1 MKKTIAFVSNNAW
14 SVYNYRLPVLRHL
27 MQQGHQVLVF
37 APDDAFSAKLQSEG
51 CRFIPLV
58 FTNKSENPFQDIRL
72 FRQLRSLYRH
82 WKPDFIFHFVVKPN
96 IYGSLAAAT
105 LGIPSVAVVTG
116 LGYAFARKNWLYW
129 IVRYLYQYALRKVK
143 EVWFLNNEDARVFI
157 DQHIVAIQ
165 KVRVLPGEG
174 VDTTYFKR
182 QSPAHDRSG
191 EPFLF
196 LMSARLLKSKG
207 IGLYADAIRLLQKK
221 KVNAR
226 FQLMGFFE
234 NEHPDAISEAELNKW
249 QEEGLLDYKGYQQD
263 VRPCLEQAD
272 CFVFP
277 SYYHEGMPRCLME
290 AASMELPII
299 TSNNKGC
306 KELVRHQ
313 YNGLLC
319 HLHDPFDL
327 AEQMMQMMRL
337 SFAERQAMGR
347 RGREWMVEKFDIRQV
362 IQEYDALLR
371 LAFLA

>member
-1 MKKTIAFVSNNAW
+1 M
-14 SVYNYRLPVLRHL
+14 
-27 MQQGHQVLVF
+27 
-37 APDDAFSAKLQSEG
+37 
-51 CRFIPLV
+51 
-58 FTNKSENPFQDIRL
+58 L
-72 FRQLRSLYRH
+72 FRS
-82 WKPDFIFHFVVKPN
+82 
-96 IYGSLAAAT
+96 
-105 LGIPSVAVVTG
+105 
-116 LGYAFARKNWLYW
+116 
-129 IVRYLYQYALRKVK
+129 
-143 EVWFLNNEDARVFI
+143 
-157 DQHIVAIQ
+157 
-165 KVRVLPGEG
+165 
-174 VDTTYFKR
+174 
-182 QSPAHDRSG
+182 
-191 EPFLF
+191 
-196 LMSARLLKSKG
+196 
-207 IGLYADAIRLLQKK
+207 KK

>member
-1 MKKTIAFVSNNAW
+1 
-14 SVYNYRLPVLRHL
+14 

-234 NEHPDAISEAELNKW
+234 NEHPAAIHSVTHW
-249 QEEGLLDYKGYQQD
+249 
-263 VRPCLEQAD
+263 
-272 CFVFP
+272 
-277 SYYHEGMPRCLME
+277 
-290 AASMELPII
+290 
-299 TSNNKGC
+299 
-306 KELVRHQ
+306 
-313 YNGLLC
+313 
-319 HLHDPFDL
+319 
-327 AEQMMQMMRL
+327 
-337 SFAERQAMGR
+337 
-347 RGREWMVEKFDIRQV
+347 
-362 IQEYDALLR
+362 
-371 LAFLA
+371 